1 MTLAMGKSGAGGDDL
16 DDQFELDPELVASS
30 EAESNVDPDEYLEPP
45 SPRPVPKS
53 TLGKRKESEGRELD
67 QDKDEVDKQ
76 KEKRKRKREKDKI
89 RRAKRIHTGVTTI
102 TSDVSP
108 ADYTPEIL
116 STLFTSSLKA
126 SLPQAS
132 ELELT
137 DLYLPL
143 NIFLLPLSTRL
154 ESFRSSKS
162 IIEQPSH
169 IKDSKDLS
177 NPPTKKQDD
186 SKGRINNDQSQTSSE
201 SFISLQKQL
210 SLLSLSPTTFGSPN
224 IIILCLSGLR
234 CVDVVRAVKP
244 YRGNGEVAKL
254 FAKHMKFSAQEEYL
268 KKTKV
273 SVAVGTP
280 ARVGKLI
287 ESGALRLSEGSVI
300 LLDLGHEDSKKR
312 TLITLP
318 EVRDELWKT
327 FFNGKCRQ
335 MILANAKIG
344 AF

>member
-143 NIFLLPLSTRL
+143 NIFLLPLST
-154 ESFRSSKS
+154 
-162 IIEQPSH
+162 H
-169 IKDSKDLS
+169 SKDLS